1 MNVGLCYHVLI
12 QKIECNISKKL
23 EFNNFYESAML
34 FSSLEVF

>member
-1 MNVGLCYHVLI
+1 MNVGLCYHVFNTE
-12 QKIECNISKKL
+12 KECNISKKL

>member
-1 MNVGLCYHVLI
+1 MLAYATMFLI

-23 EFNNFYESAML
+23 EFNIFYESAML